1 MRIRNKI
8 SDFFLEMTYKLHK
21 TKSNVVLFQ
30 NTPLIKPSLKSPL
43 HNFPPYE
50 IIAKMVIS
58 DKELPF
64 AKCKHNKDTII

>member
-1 MRIRNKI
+1 
-8 SDFFLEMTYKLHK
+8 MTHKLVQK
-21 TKSNVVLFQ
+21 LTKSNVILFQ

-64 AKCKHNKDTII
+64 AK